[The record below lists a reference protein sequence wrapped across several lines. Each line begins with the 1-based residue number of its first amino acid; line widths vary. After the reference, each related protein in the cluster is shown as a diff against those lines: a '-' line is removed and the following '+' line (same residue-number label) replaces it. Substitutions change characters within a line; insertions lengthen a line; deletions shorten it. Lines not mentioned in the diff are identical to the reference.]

1 MRAREQELYA
11 SLRQDG
17 GKIVLL
23 VLDGLG
29 GLPIRDGRTEL
40 ELARTPHMDR
50 LAREGMTGLSV
61 PVRIGVEPGSGPA
74 HLALFGYDPVQHQI
88 GRGVLEALGID
99 FPLEPQDLAIRGNFA
114 TVDAQGI
121 ILDRRAGRIATSECE
136 RLTAL
141 LQAATQDGLPGYDV
155 FVRPVK
161 EYRFALV
168 MRGPG
173 LGGQLTE
180 TDPGRTGVRPRPVTD
195 RSGSAEGRHTAALVN
210 CWAAAARAALH
221 KEPRA
226 NSLNLRGLSFDPGL
240 VSLTDLYGVQAAAV
254 AAYPMYRG
262 VARLVGMTPLAFQGE
277 TPAHQ
282 AAAVAQHWDAYDF
295 FFVHI
300 KQTDSYGEDGNLE
313 GKVAAIEAVDAAL
326 PALRALE
333 PDVLIVTGDHSTPVA
348 LRSHSWHPVPTLLWA
363 ATVRPD
369 AAAAFGETACAAGSM
384 GAFQAT
390 TLMPQALAHAG
401 RFKRFGA

>member
-1 MRAREQELYA
+1 MHACAQDLYA

-50 LAREGMTGLSV
+50 LAREGMTGLSI

-121 ILDRRAGRIATSECE
+121 ILDRRAGRIPTSECE

-141 LQAATQDGLPGYDV
+141 LQTATQDCLSGYEA

-168 MRGPG
+168 LRGPG

-180 TDPGRTGVRPRPVTD
+180 TDPGRTGVRPQPVTD
-195 RSGSAEGRHTAALVN
+195 QSGSAEGRNTAALVN
-210 CWAAAARAALH
+210 RWVETARAALQG
-221 KEPRA
+221 EPRA
-226 NSLNLRGLSFDPGL
+226 NSLNLRGPSFDPGL
-240 VSLTDLYGVQAAAV
+240 ASLTDLYGVQAAAV

-262 VARLVGMTPLAFQGE
+262 VARLVGMKPLAFQGE

-282 AAAVAQHWDAYDF
+282 MAAVAQHWDAYDF

-300 KQTDSYGEDGNLE
+300 KQTDSCGEDGNLE
-313 GKVAAIEAVDAAL
+313 GKVAAIEAVDAAV
-326 PALRALE
+326 PALLALE

-363 ATVRPD
+363 ATARPD

-384 GAFQAT
+384 GVFQAT